1 MSIRKQTR
9 RIRLWGI
16 RGLLGVTAVL
26 VGLTAGT
33 VVESGGGQAGGGT
46 TSDIYHWN
54 NTGSEAPPRPL
65 M

>member
-33 VVESGGGQAGGGT
+33 VVESGGGT